1 MLCALAVCVLQSDK
15 HAIETVLPNGL
26 VVGHA
31 YSITAVKEV
40 SVCAHSL
47 IRCSLS
53 QHESAAAERN
63 AAHVVLLVA
72 LPRPVV
78 HRRGRAEF

>member
-1 MLCALAVCVLQSDK
+1 MRDGVGVCLRGQSDK

-40 SVCAHSL
+40 SVSVSLLYSTHSRAL
-47 IRCSLS
+47 LRSL
-53 QHESAAAERN
+53 AAR
-63 AAHVVLLVA
+63 
-72 LPRPVV
+72 
-78 HRRGRAEF
+78 